1 MWFSLGDYL
10 LLRTRRGLACLR
22 ILRQD
27 PRFYSVCARGR
38 AFLLSFLL
46 RLLLLMLSLQLL
58 LQRCHR
64 LRLLLRSAPD
74 LPNIGG
80 HYTVAAGVA
89 GPYG

>member
-1 MWFSLGDYL
+1 MWFSLGDHL
-10 LLRTRRGLACLR
+10 LLTRRGLACLR

-27 PRFYSVCARGR
+27 PRFYSVYARGR

-46 RLLLLMLSLQLL
+46 RLLLLLLSPRLL
-58 LQRCHR
+58 LQRCYR
-64 LRLLLRSAPD
+64 LPLLLRSAPD
-74 LPNIGG
+74 LPLIGG